1 MLEPKYVLKLKPM
14 RLSCKTLFTKLV
26 AATILSAVAAIDCKA
41 NIVGPYSP
49 DVNTLHLWHM
59 DQTTVPV
66 LDAVASGGTNLTS
79 LQNLATLGN
88 TSFPGFGSAL
98 NAYGQGPTVAGA
110 CYLAPRTLPTDAT
123 GFTYAGPNGAF
134 TYEAVVQITY
144 NPSQNLGSA
153 ASGGNGRNQPLT
165 IMAGEG
171 NSTPAPAT
179 PRVFQFRIDPIGFNS
194 LAQPSL
200 EFINVNNG
208 TSVQNIVVPIPY
220 NDGNPDDIV
229 QNGWYHVAVTY
240 NGQPG
245 TPGNLNFYWTLMDS
259 NRTAATLIGSM
270 QMNLNLPTG
279 LAPNFVIGNTGRGP
293 SGNGSNPV
301 NANFL
306 GLIDE
311 VRMSKVALG
320 PGQMMFAAPTIT
332 IDVDV
337 TNQVTV
343 LGQIV
348 NFAVSASGVPPLRYQ
363 WRHEFANISGATQA
377 VYTIPAV
384 SLADVGSYDVV
395 ITNNYTAVTSSVGNL
410 SLRTPIDLTWVGFG
424 WPWDVS
430 TSPAWQDTNLANV
443 VYTEGDNVTFDST
456 GSAFPSVSISGP
468 VYPSSVTVNSDTD
481 YTFTTSGGGGI
492 YGKTGLTKTGIGN
505 LILDVNNNY
514 AGPTLIQNGAIQ
526 VGAAGARGS
535 LGTGAVTNN
544 GGITFNRTDAF
555 TVANNIAG
563 SGGLTNIGSGTVTLG
578 GNNTFSGAV
587 AVNAVN
593 NGGLAL
599 NSALALGQATDVA
612 VTADFIGTA
621 TGIVGTR
628 FALAGGIAIP
638 ANKTLWMLG
647 TTSGYRCNFYT
658 ASGTNAWNGS
668 IILGFGDGITA
679 FAADA
684 ANAELDVNGPV
695 FGTNYTGNLTLR
707 GAAGRGFV
715 NGTLNLAGGQ
725 VNKTDSSTWTISSTG
740 NSWISTDIA
749 AGTLRMGANNA
760 FPASAFVNFTAAANL
775 DLGGYN
781 QQIAGLNGTNA
792 AFIVGSSSTTSDSLL
807 SVNATFPSTNWGVIQ
822 DSISGGT
829 RKVALTLLGGSLTLT
844 NVNTYSGDTT
854 ISAGTLYLLGAG
866 SVANSANISIGAGA
880 TLDVSGRNDAGLTV
894 GVTQTL
900 KGNGAFNIVG
910 NLTNNGT
917 IELKVSKSGSTL
929 TADSVNGLAQVAYG
943 GALKIDLSGDPLVGG
958 ESLTLFSATG
968 YSGSFVTITPS
979 SPGPGLAWY
988 KGDLA
993 VNGTLEVL
1001 PIPVASSVTKSG
1013 TSMTVSGS
1021 NGPPLRTYIVVGNS
1035 NPLVPRDAWNPI
1047 ATNTFDINGNF
1058 SFTIPIQQTV
1068 SRRVFTIKIP

>member
-1 MLEPKYVLKLKPM
+1 M
-14 RLSCKTLFTKLV
+14 RLSCKTLFTNLA
-26 AATILSAVAAIDCKA
+26 AATILSALAAIDCKA

-66 LDAVASGGTNLTS
+66 LDSVISGGTNFTVLT
-79 LQNLATLGN
+79 NGATLGN
-88 TSFPGFGSAL
+88 TSFPGFGTAVSAL
-98 NAYGQGPTVAGA
+98 GPALITNGA
-110 CYLAPRTLPTDAT
+110 CALTPRPLPSDTAL
-123 GFTYAGPNGAF
+123 TYFGPNGAF
-134 TYEAVVQITY
+134 TYEAVVQIQV
-144 NPSQNLGSA
+144 NPSVNLGRVQDGGTGRA
-153 ASGGNGRNQPLT
+153 APFT

-171 NSTPAPAT
+171 NANAE
-179 PRVFQFRIDPIGFNS
+179 RIFQFRIDPVGFNPNAGGFTTP
-194 LAQPSL
+194 LTQPAI
-200 EFINVNNG
+200 EFININKAS
-208 TSVQNIVVPIPY
+208 SVQNIIIPIPTS
-220 NDGNPDDIV
+220 GPDAIV
-229 QNGWYHVAVTY
+229 QNGWYHIAVTY

-245 TPGNLNFYWTLMDS
+245 TANNMNFYWTLMDS
-259 NRTAATLIGSM
+259 NRTSASLLGSVT
-270 QMNLNLPTG
+270 MNLNLASGT
-279 LAPNFVIGNTGRGP
+279 PNFVVGNTGRNPG
-293 SGNGSNPV
+293 GSTANPL

-311 VRMSKVALG
+311 VRISKVALG
-320 PGQMMFAAPTIT
+320 SGQMMFSAPTIT

-343 LGQIV
+343 LGQTV

-363 WRHEFANISGATQA
+363 WRHEFNNIVGATQA

-384 SLADVGSYDVV
+384 SLADTGNYDVV
-395 ITNNYTAVTSSVGNL
+395 ITNDYTSVTSSVGNL

-481 YTFTTSGGGGI
+481 YTFTSSGGGGI

-505 LILDVNNNY
+505 LILDVNNSY
-514 AGPTLIQNGAIQ
+514 AGPTIIQNGAIQ

-544 GGITFNRTDAF
+544 GGLTFNRTDSF
-555 TVANNIAG
+555 TVGNNIAG
-563 SGGLTNIGSGTVTLG
+563 SSGLTNIGSGTITLSG
-578 GNNTFSGAV
+578 TNSFSGAI
-587 AVNAVN
+587 AVTA
-593 NGGLAL
+593 GGLTL
-599 NSALALGQATDVA
+599 TSAQALGQATDV
-612 VTADFIGTA
+612 VLTAGGGGA
-621 TGIVGTR
+621 GITGTR
-628 FALAGGIAIP
+628 LALSGGVLTDAGRTLSMLDSFASPDI
-638 ANKTLWMLG
+638 
-647 TTSGYRCNFYT
+647 RCNLYT
-658 ASGTNAWNGS
+658 ASGTNAWNGP
-668 IILGFGDGITA
+668 IVLGGDGIIA
-679 FAADA
+679 LAADA

-695 FGTNYTGNLTLR
+695 NGSAYNGKLTLR
-707 GAAGRGFV
+707 GTGGRGLV
-715 NGTLNLAGGQ
+715 NGVLSIATGQ
-725 VNKTDSSTWTISSTG
+725 VNKTDNSTWTIASTG
-740 NSWISTDIA
+740 NSWLSTDIA

-807 SVNATFPSTNWGVIQ
+807 SINAAFPSTNWGVIQ
-822 DSISGGT
+822 DSLSGGT
-829 RKVALTLLGGSLTLT
+829 HKVAVTLLGGSLTLT

-854 ISAGTLYLLGAG
+854 ISAGTLYLVGAG
-866 SVANSANISIGAGA
+866 SIANSANIGIGTGA
-880 TLDVSGRNDAGLTV
+880 TLDVSGRIDTGLTV
-894 GVTQTL
+894 GATQTL
-900 KGNGAFNIVG
+900 KGNGAFNVVG

-917 IELKVSKSGSTL
+917 IELKVNKSGSTL
-929 TADSVNGLAQVAYG
+929 TADSVNGLSQVAYG
-943 GALKIDLSGDPLVGG
+943 GTLKIDLSGDPLVGG
-958 ESLTLFSATG
+958 ESFTLFSATG

-1001 PIPVASSVTKSG
+1001 PIPMVSSVTK
-1013 TSMTVSGS
+1013 TATNMTVNGS
-1021 NGPPLRTYIVVGNS
+1021 NGPSLRTYIVVGNS

-1047 ATNTFDINGNF
+1047 ATNTFDIDGNF
-1058 SFTIPIQQTV
+1058 SFTIPFQQTV